1 MEKISNVKTEFS
13 KDKKRVDSLLN
24 EILADKELMEIL
36 HNLGL
41 KDEEIPTYLPLL
53 ATYQDNRK
61 EIEEDP
67 EAYQMVLE
75 ISDSGKLTSHY
86 EETEKQ
92 KEARH
97 LSENYYIRDF
107 SDEWLN
113 ASLKSFRTDREKNLK
128 KQITASLKDSYKNW
142 FYLYGDLG
150 TGKSYAFAAFCNDL
164 ARKGKKVCFMN
175 ATKRFDELK
184 GMAIK
189 NKETFDK
196 VMKTIYNLDY
206 LVIDDFGNE
215 YKSDYVRDQIVMPI
229 LVERTKNHKPTFFTS
244 DYSLK
249 EIEELYSN
257 KFGTQILAKRLV
269 KLIRDNLKSE
279 SSEYKLEKGFEN
291 LLKR

>member
-1 MEKISNVKTEFS
+1 MIDTLH
-13 KDKKRVDSLLN
+13 SLG
-24 EILADKELMEIL
+24 I
-36 HNLGL
+36 

-53 ATYQDNRK
+53 ATYQENKKD
-61 EIEEDP
+61 IENDP

-107 SDEWLN
+107 SDEWLD
-113 ASLKSFRTDREKNLK
+113 ASLQSFRTGREKELK
-128 KQITASLKDSYKNW
+128 KQIGTSLKDPYKNW

-164 ARKGKKVCFMN
+164 ARKNKKVCFMN
-175 ATKRFDELK
+175 ATKRFDEIK
-184 GMAIK
+184 GLAIK

-196 VMKTIYNLDY
+196 VMKTLYNLDY

-215 YKSDYVRDQIVMPI
+215 YKSDYVRDQIVMPLLI
-229 LVERTKNHKPTFFTS
+229 ERAKNHKPTFFTS
-244 DYSLK
+244 DYSLD
-249 EIEELYSN
+249 EIEELYST
-257 KFGTQILAKRLV
+257 KYGTKILAKRLI
-269 KLIRDNLKSE
+269 KTIRDNLKDASA
-279 SSEYKLEKGFEN
+279 EYKLEKGFEN